1 MAQCSGKVVRVPS
14 AGGAEPGGPVG
25 SPVPF
30 LAQFLQHPGVLL
42 LTSRRGG
49 WHSAAPGAPS
59 HWQISAS
66 EKASSIPSIQRCQ
79 EGEGDLQDNSDLSAR
94 TEYTEED
101 LSGSRRVRG
110 KGSFYYK
117 TNSIEME
124 ILLCFFNQFNSIWQH
139 KIIQYYSHDIH
150 IFPFPFFASIP
161 QAGWSW

>member
-1 MAQCSGKVVRVPS
+1 MERWSGCQALEGQSQEVRWGRPSLSSRNFCSTQGCCSWP
-14 AGGAEPGGPVG
+14 PGGEGDTQP
-25 SPVPF
+25 
-30 LAQFLQHPGVLL
+30 LL
-42 LTSRRGG
+42 VHLPTDRSQPQRKRALFPASRGARRGR
-49 WHSAAPGAPS
+49 
-59 HWQISAS
+59 
-66 EKASSIPSIQRCQ
+66 E
-79 EGEGDLQDNSDLSAR
+79 DLQDNSDLSAR